1 MSGSTPSHETD
12 RGAADQRLAQAVSVS
27 IRRRC
32 GRWLTG
38 LAAVARQGVVTL
50 HGRVRGYYQK
60 QVMLDAGHPQRGGA
74 IRGAIRRSQRG
85 VKSMAPRL
93 SGEVLQA
100 WRSSDQ
106 ISRKRSP

>member
-60 QVMLDAGHPQRGGA
+60 QVMLNAALGVPGVEQVIDHVEVLPLEPEISLGGA
-74 IRGAIRRSQRG
+74 GRFEARSDAH
-85 VKSMAPRL
+85 SA
-93 SGEVLQA
+93 A
-100 WRSSDQ
+100 
-106 ISRKRSP
+106 